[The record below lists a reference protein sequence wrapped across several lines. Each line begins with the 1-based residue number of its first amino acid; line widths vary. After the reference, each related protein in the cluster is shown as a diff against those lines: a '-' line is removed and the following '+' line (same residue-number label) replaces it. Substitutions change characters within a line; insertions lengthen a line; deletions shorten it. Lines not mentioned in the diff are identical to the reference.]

1 MSTRRVLISSLRGTA
16 TGALAVIAAVATI
29 STISAASAARASA
42 TTPPHTLKV
51 GTQTLT
57 ECKKGSVSYCG
68 TFSVPLDYTDPGGP
82 KIKIAYVWY
91 PATSAGPIAGT
102 AVPVEGG
109 PGYPS
114 ALSAKWYALMYGPL
128 LRHWNMLPFDLAG

>member
-1 MSTRRVLISSLRGTA
+1 MKARRFITSKVRSKVA
-16 TGALAVIAAVATI
+16 GALAVIAALASVSGVTAAVT
-29 STISAASAARASA
+29 SQASAASPR
-42 TTPPHTLKV
+42 TTPPHTIKV

-57 ECKKGSVSYCG
+57 QCKPSSTTYCA
-68 TFSVPLDYTDPGGP
+68 TFAVPLDYTDPAGP

-91 PATSAGPIAGT
+91 PATSAGPVTGT

-114 ALSAKWYALMYGPL
+114 ALSAKWYSIM
-128 LRHWNMLPFDLAG
+128 